1 LSFKTTIYP
10 PIIGKDAGTGE
21 KPAVLR
27 KISGNGFCAA
37 YPSEKRLCIKTY
49 AVMKKILIIEDD
61 TDLCALLVNLLNREG
76 YETDFAHSGSKGLK
90 KFRESSFDLIMCD
103 YRLGDTEGS
112 KVLQEIKKVNEQ
124 AKVIIFTGYDDIKT
138 AVNVMRLG
146 ACDFLLKPLIQEDVL
161 KVIGKVFNGE
171 THATT
176 HQYRFSA
183 TVSAPVYL
191 RGVGDI
197 TKEMYRQ
204 AELVAP
210 TDFSVV
216 LYGES
221 GTGKE
226 VIARTIHDLSNRKD
240 KPFVAVDCGTLSKE
254 LASSELFGYVKGS
267 FTGAATDKEGN
278 FEIANGGTL
287 FLDEVANLSYDIQAS
302 LLRAIQEKKI
312 RRVGGDK
319 EIPTDVRIIVASNE
333 NLQSAYLNGKFREDL
348 YHRFNEFSI
357 IIPPLRERKE
367 DIPLF
372 AGHFLAQCNAELGK
386 GIIGFDKDVIDL
398 FLQYEWPGNLREM
411 RNVIRKA
418 ALLCMS
424 STINSRGI
432 PSELRTT
439 SSKLQ
444 LNGATGQLKG
454 ELKGNLRSAAFMA
467 EYQIILS
474 ALQKVN
480 FNKSKAA
487 ELLNI
492 DRKTLYNKLKHY
504 ELMH

>member
-1 LSFKTTIYP
+1 M
-10 PIIGKDAGTGE
+10 
-21 KPAVLR
+21 
-27 KISGNGFCAA
+27 
-37 YPSEKRLCIKTY
+37 KR
-49 AVMKKILIIEDD
+49 ILIIEDD
-61 TDLCALLVNLLNREG
+61 TDMCSLLVNLLTREG

-90 KFRESSFDLIMCD
+90 KYREAVFDLVMCD
-103 YRLGDTEGS
+103 YRLGDTEGA
-112 KVLQEIKKVNEQ
+112 KVLQEIRKINGN
-124 AKVIIFTGYDDIKT
+124 AKVIIFTGYEDIKT

-146 ACDFLLKPLIQEDVL
+146 ACDFLLKPLKQEDIL
-161 KVIGKVFNGE
+161 KVIEKSFDNNR
-171 THATT
+171 TTTAT
-176 HQYRFSA
+176 QYRFNSSA
-183 TVSAPVYL
+183 SAPTYL
-191 RGVGDI
+191 RGIGHN
-197 TKEMYRQ
+197 TKDMYRQ
-204 AELVAP
+204 VELVAP
-210 TDFSVV
+210 TDYSVV

-226 VIARTIHDLSNRKD
+226 VIARTIHELSDRKH

-267 FTGAATDKEGN
+267 FTGAAADKEGN

-333 NLQSAYLNGKFREDL
+333 NLQTAYLNAKFREDL

-357 IIPPLRERKE
+357 MIPPLRERKE
-367 DIPLF
+367 DIPVF
-372 AGHFLAQCNAELGK
+372 AGHFLQQCNQELGK
-386 GIIGFDKDVIDL
+386 DINGFDADVLDV

-411 RNVIRKA
+411 RNVIRKS
-418 ALLCMS
+418 ALLCTAGNVNMRS
-424 STINSRGI
+424 I
-432 PSELRTT
+432 PSELRTS

-444 LNGATGQLKG
+444 VNIEPKQAKG
-454 ELKGNLRSAAFMA
+454 DFKGNLRSAAFMA
-467 EYQIILS
+467 EYEIILS

>member
-1 LSFKTTIYP
+1 M
-10 PIIGKDAGTGE
+10 
-21 KPAVLR
+21 
-27 KISGNGFCAA
+27 
-37 YPSEKRLCIKTY
+37 KR
-49 AVMKKILIIEDD
+49 ILIIEDD
-61 TDLCALLVNLLNREG
+61 TDMCSLLVNLLSREG

-90 KFRESSFDLIMCD
+90 KYREAFFDLVMCD
-103 YRLGDTEGS
+103 YRLGDTEGA
-112 KVLQEIKKVNEQ
+112 KVLQEIRKINEN
-124 AKVIIFTGYDDIKT
+124 AKVIIFTGYEDIKT

-146 ACDFLLKPLIQEDVL
+146 ACDFLIKPLKQEDVL
-161 KVIGKVFNGE
+161 KVIAKTFD
-171 THATT
+171 TTSSAT
-176 HQYRFSA
+176 QYRFNSTA
-183 TVSAPVYL
+183 SAPVYL
-191 RGVGDI
+191 RGIGDN
-197 TKEMYRQ
+197 TKDMYRQ
-204 AELVAP
+204 VELVAP
-210 TDFSVV
+210 TDYSVV

-226 VIARTIHDLSNRKD
+226 VIARTIHELSNRKD

-267 FTGAATDKEGN
+267 FTGAAADKEGN
-278 FEIANGGTL
+278 FELANGGTL

-319 EIPTDVRIIVASNE
+319 EIATDVRIIVASNE
-333 NLQSAYLNGKFREDL
+333 NLQTAYLNAKFREDL

-357 IIPPLRERKE
+357 MIPPLRERKE

-372 AGHFLAQCNAELGK
+372 ADHFLQQCLAELGK
-386 GIIGFDKDVIDL
+386 NISGFEADVMEI

-411 RNVIRKA
+411 RNVIRKS
-418 ALLCMS
+418 ALLCTS
-424 STINSRGI
+424 GSINTRSI
-432 PSELRTT
+432 PPELRT
-439 SSKLQ
+439 SPSKLQ
-444 LNGATGQLKG
+444 VAMEPKQVRTDF
-454 ELKGNLRSAAFMA
+454 KGNLRSAAFMA

>member
-1 LSFKTTIYP
+1 
-10 PIIGKDAGTGE
+10 
-21 KPAVLR
+21 
-27 KISGNGFCAA
+27 
-37 YPSEKRLCIKTY
+37 
-49 AVMKKILIIEDD
+49 MKKILIIEDD
-61 TDLCALLVNLLNREG
+61 TDMCSLLVNLLNKEG

-90 KFRESSFDLIMCD
+90 KYRESVFDLVLCD
-103 YRLGDTEGS
+103 YRLGDTEGA
-112 KVLQEIKKVNEQ
+112 KVLQEIKKINEH

-138 AVNVMRLG
+138 AVNVIRLG
-146 ACDFLLKPLIQEDVL
+146 ACDFLLKPLKQEDIIR
-161 KVIGKVFNGE
+161 VIEKAFSEN
-171 THATT
+171 TSATAT
-176 HQYRFSA
+176 QYRFSS
-183 TVSAPVYL
+183 TTSAPTYL

-204 AELVAP
+204 IELVAP

-226 VIARTIHDLSNRKD
+226 VIARTIHNLSARKD
-240 KPFVAVDCGTLSKE
+240 KPFVAVDCGTLSRE

-287 FLDEVANLSYDIQAS
+287 FLDEVANLSYDIQAT

-333 NLQSAYLNGKFREDL
+333 NLQTAYLNGKFREDL

-357 IIPPLRERKE
+357 MIPPLRERKE
-367 DIPLF
+367 DIPVF
-372 AGHFLAQCNAELGK
+372 ADHFLQQCNAELGK
-386 GIIGFDKDVIDL
+386 NITGYDKEVMDL
-398 FLQYEWPGNLREM
+398 FLHYEWPGNLREM

-418 ALLCMS
+418 ALLCTTNS
-424 STINSRGI
+424 INSRSV
-432 PSELRTT
+432 PSELRTS

-444 LNGATGQLKG
+444 VNLELKQPRSADF
-454 ELKGNLRSAAFMA
+454 KGNLRSAAFMA

-504 ELMH
+504 ELMQ

>member
-1 LSFKTTIYP
+1 M
-10 PIIGKDAGTGE
+10 
-21 KPAVLR
+21 
-27 KISGNGFCAA
+27 
-37 YPSEKRLCIKTY
+37 KR
-49 AVMKKILIIEDD
+49 ILIIEDD
-61 TDLCALLVNLLNREG
+61 TDMCALLVNLLTREG
-76 YETDFAHSGSKGLK
+76 YTTDFAHSGSKGLK
-90 KFRESSFDLIMCD
+90 KYREANFDLVMCD
-103 YRLGDTEGS
+103 YRLGDTEGG
-112 KVLQEIKKVNEQ
+112 KVLQEIRKVNES

-146 ACDFLLKPLIQEDVL
+146 ACDFLLKPLRQEDVL
-161 KVIGKVFNGE
+161 RVIQKTFEENTSVSGSGYTFTSSK
-171 THATT
+171 
-176 HQYRFSA
+176 S
-183 TVSAPVYL
+183 SAPVYL
-191 RGVGDI
+191 RGIGDC

-204 AELVAP
+204 VELVAP
-210 TDFSVV
+210 TDYSVV

-226 VIARTIHDLSNRKD
+226 VVARTIHELSDRKD

-267 FTGAATDKEGN
+267 FTGAAADKEGN
-278 FEIANGGTL
+278 FEVANGGTL

-302 LLRAIQEKKI
+302 LLRALQEKKI

-333 NLQSAYLNGKFREDL
+333 NLQTAYLNGKFREDL

-367 DIPLF
+367 DLPVF
-372 AGHFLAQCNAELGK
+372 ANHFLQQCNAELGK
-386 GIIGFDKDVIDL
+386 NITGFEKEVTDL

-418 ALLCMS
+418 ALLCS
-424 STINSRGI
+424 GNVINSKSI
-432 PSELRTT
+432 PSELCR
-439 SSKLQ
+439 SSARLSMNFEAKQ
-444 LNGATGQLKG
+444 AKG

>member
-1 LSFKTTIYP
+1 VLLQLPIQALLKTH
-10 PIIGKDAGTGE
+10 
-21 KPAVLR
+21 
-27 KISGNGFCAA
+27 
-37 YPSEKRLCIKTY
+37 
-49 AVMKKILIIEDD
+49 AVMKRILIIEDD
-61 TDLCALLVNLLNREG
+61 TDMCALLVNLLSKEG

-90 KFRESSFDLIMCD
+90 KYREASFDLVMCD
-103 YRLGDTEGS
+103 YRLGDTDAA

-146 ACDFLLKPLIQEDVL
+146 AWDFLLKPMKQEDVL
-161 KVIGKVFNGE
+161 RVIEKAFGANTSV
-171 THATT
+171 TAS
-176 HQYRFSA
+176 QYKFSSN
-183 TVSAPVYL
+183 TSAPSYL
-191 RGVGDI
+191 RGTGDI

-210 TDFSVV
+210 TDYSVV

-226 VIARTIHDLSNRKD
+226 VIARTIHELSNRKD

-254 LASSELFGYVKGS
+254 LASSDLFGYVKGS

-287 FLDEVANLSYDIQAS
+287 FLDEVANLSYDIQAT
-302 LLRAIQEKKI
+302 LLRALQEKKI

-319 EIPTDVRIIVASNE
+319 EIPVDVRIIVASNE
-333 NLQSAYLNGKFREDL
+333 NLQTAYLNGKFREDL

-367 DIPLF
+367 DLPLF
-372 AGHFLAQCNAELGK
+372 ANHFLQHCNAELGK
-386 GIIGFDKDVIDL
+386 SITGFDKDVMEL

-418 ALLCMS
+418 ALLCS
-424 STINSRGI
+424 SNTINTRSV
-432 PSELRTT
+432 PSEIRT
-439 SSKLQ
+439 SSSSRLHVNTEIKQ
-444 LNGATGQLKG
+444 QRG

>member
-1 LSFKTTIYP
+1 
-10 PIIGKDAGTGE
+10 
-21 KPAVLR
+21 
-27 KISGNGFCAA
+27 
-37 YPSEKRLCIKTY
+37 
-49 AVMKKILIIEDD
+49 
-61 TDLCALLVNLLNREG
+61 
-76 YETDFAHSGSKGLK
+76 
-90 KFRESSFDLIMCD
+90 
-103 YRLGDTEGS
+103 
-112 KVLQEIKKVNEQ
+112 
-124 AKVIIFTGYDDIKT
+124 
-138 AVNVMRLG
+138 
-146 ACDFLLKPLIQEDVL
+146 
-161 KVIGKVFNGE
+161 
-171 THATT
+171 
-176 HQYRFSA
+176 
-183 TVSAPVYL
+183 
-191 RGVGDI
+191 VGDC

-204 AELVAP
+204 VELVAP
-210 TDFSVV
+210 TDYSVV

-226 VIARTIHDLSNRKD
+226 VIARTIHEFSNRKD
-240 KPFVAVDCGTLSKE
+240 KPFIAVDCGTLSKE

-287 FLDEVANLSYDIQAS
+287 FLDEVANLSYDIQAT

-333 NLQSAYLNGKFREDL
+333 NLQTAYLNGKFREDL

-367 DIPLF
+367 DLLLF
-372 AGHFLAQCNAELGK
+372 ADHFLQECNAELGK
-386 GIIGFDKDVIDL
+386 NISGFEKEVMEM
-398 FLQYEWPGNLREM
+398 FVQYEWPGNLREM
-411 RNVIRKA
+411 RNVIRKS
-418 ALLCMS
+418 ALLCTGNIITGK
-424 STINSRGI
+424 TIPVELSKSNSRL
-432 PSELRTT
+432 SMNFEVKHT
-439 SSKLQ
+439 
-444 LNGATGQLKG
+444 KG
-454 ELKGNLRSAAFMA
+454 DFKGNLRSAAFMA

>member
-1 LSFKTTIYP
+1 
-10 PIIGKDAGTGE
+10 
-21 KPAVLR
+21 
-27 KISGNGFCAA
+27 
-37 YPSEKRLCIKTY
+37 
-49 AVMKKILIIEDD
+49 MKKILIIEDD
-61 TDLCALLVNLLNREG
+61 TDMCSLLVNLLTKEG
-76 YETDFAHSGSKGLK
+76 YSTDFAHSGSKGLK
-90 KFRESSFDLIMCD
+90 KYKEASFDLVMCD
-103 YRLGDTEGS
+103 YRLGDTEGA
-112 KVLQEIKKVNEQ
+112 KVLHEIKKINEK
-124 AKVIIFTGYDDIKT
+124 AKVIIFTGYEDIKT

-146 ACDFLLKPLIQEDVL
+146 ACDFMIKPLKQDDVL
-161 KVIGKVFNGE
+161 KVIEKVLSQN
-171 THATT
+171 TT
-176 HQYRFSA
+176 ASA
-183 TVSAPVYL
+183 DSISFTSTVSAPSGFL

-204 AELVAP
+204 IELVAP

-226 VIARTIHDLSNRKD
+226 VIARTIHELSNRKD

-302 LLRAIQEKKI
+302 LLRAIQEKKV

-333 NLQSAYLNGKFREDL
+333 NLQTAYLNGRFREDL

-357 IIPPLRERKE
+357 IIPALRERKE
-367 DIPLF
+367 DLPLF
-372 AGHFLAQCNAELGK
+372 ANYFLQHCNAELGK
-386 GIIGFDKDVIDL
+386 NITGFDNEVMNT
-398 FLQYEWPGNLREM
+398 FLQYEWPGNLREI

-418 ALLCMS
+418 ALLCTDAVITS
-424 STINSRGI
+424 KAIPVEISRTSARTNFSF
-432 PSELRTT
+432 SEARVEN
-439 SSKLQ
+439 K
-444 LNGATGQLKG
+444 A
-454 ELKGNLRSAAFMA
+454 EFKGNLRSAAFMA
-467 EYQIILS
+467 EYQIILN

-487 ELLNI
+487 ELLKI

-504 ELMH
+504 ELLH

>member
-1 LSFKTTIYP
+1 M
-10 PIIGKDAGTGE
+10 
-21 KPAVLR
+21 
-27 KISGNGFCAA
+27 
-37 YPSEKRLCIKTY
+37 KR
-49 AVMKKILIIEDD
+49 ILIIEDD
-61 TDLCALLVNLLNREG
+61 TDLCSLLVNLLTKEG
-76 YETDFAHSGSKGLK
+76 YTTDFAHSGSKGLK
-90 KFRESSFDLIMCD
+90 KYKEGTFDLVMCD
-103 YRLGDTEGS
+103 YRLGDTEGA
-112 KVLQEIKKVNEQ
+112 KVLQEIKKVNEHT
-124 AKVIIFTGYDDIKT
+124 KVIIFTGYDDIKT

-146 ACDFLLKPLIQEDVL
+146 ACDFLLKPLKPEDVTR
-161 KVIGKVFNGE
+161 VIQNAFEEN
-171 THATT
+171 T
-176 HQYRFSA
+176 SA
-183 TVSAPVYL
+183 TGSTYSFNPGKPAAPVYL
-191 RGVGDI
+191 KGVGDS

-204 AELVAP
+204 IELVAP
-210 TDFSVV
+210 TDYSIV

-226 VIARTIHDLSNRKD
+226 VIARTIHELSNRKD
-240 KPFVAVDCGTLSKE
+240 KPFVAVDCGTLSKD
-254 LASSELFGYVKGS
+254 LASSDLFGYVKGS
-267 FTGAATDKEGN
+267 FTGAANDKEGN

-287 FLDEVANLSYDIQAS
+287 FLDEVANLSYDIQAT

-333 NLQSAYLNGKFREDL
+333 NLQTCYLGGKFREDL

-357 IIPPLRERKE
+357 IIPPLRERK
-367 DIPLF
+367 DDLLTF
-372 AGHFLAQCNAELGK
+372 ANHFLHQCNVELGK
-386 GIIGFDKDVIDL
+386 NITGFDKEVIDT

-418 ALLCMS
+418 ALLC
-424 STINSRGI
+424 TGPVINNKSI
-432 PSELRTT
+432 PADLTRTT
-439 SSKLQ
+439 ARLSMNFEVKQ
-444 LNGATGQLKG
+444 PRNDLKG
-454 ELKGNLRSAAFMA
+454 TLRSAAFMA

-504 ELMH
+504 DLMH

>member
-1 LSFKTTIYP
+1 M
-10 PIIGKDAGTGE
+10 
-21 KPAVLR
+21 
-27 KISGNGFCAA
+27 
-37 YPSEKRLCIKTY
+37 KR
-49 AVMKKILIIEDD
+49 ILIIEDD
-61 TDLCALLVNLLNREG
+61 TDMCSLLVNLLTKEG
-76 YETDFAHSGSKGLK
+76 YTTDFAHSGSKGLK
-90 KFRESSFDLIMCD
+90 KYREAAFDLVMCD
-103 YRLGDTEGS
+103 YRLGDTEGG
-112 KVLQEIKKVNEQ
+112 KLLQEIRKINDA

-146 ACDFLLKPLIQEDVL
+146 ACDFLLKPLKQEDVIR
-161 KVIGKVFNGE
+161 VIQKAFDDN
-171 THATT
+171 ASISTT
-176 HQYRFSA
+176 GYSFSYNRSA
-183 TVSAPVYL
+183 APVYL
-191 RGVGDI
+191 RGIGDC

-204 AELVAP
+204 IELVAP
-210 TDFSVV
+210 TDYSVV

-226 VIARTIHDLSNRKD
+226 VVARTIHDLSDRKD

-302 LLRAIQEKKI
+302 LLRALQEKKI

-333 NLQSAYLNGKFREDL
+333 NLQTAYLQGKFREDL

-367 DIPLF
+367 DLPVF
-372 AGHFLAQCNAELGK
+372 ANHFLQQCNAELGK
-386 GIIGFDKDVIDL
+386 NISGFEQEVMEF

-418 ALLCMS
+418 ALLC
-424 STINSRGI
+424 TGNVINNKSIPAELSR
-432 PSELRTT
+432 PTARLSMNFET
-439 SSKLQ
+439 KQ
-444 LNGATGQLKG
+444 PKG

>member
-1 LSFKTTIYP
+1 M
-10 PIIGKDAGTGE
+10 
-21 KPAVLR
+21 
-27 KISGNGFCAA
+27 
-37 YPSEKRLCIKTY
+37 KR
-49 AVMKKILIIEDD
+49 ILIIEDD
-61 TDLCALLVNLLNREG
+61 TDMCSLLVNLLSREG

-90 KFRESSFDLIMCD
+90 KFREAVFDLVMCD
-103 YRLGDTEGS
+103 YRLGDTEGA
-112 KVLQEIKKVNEQ
+112 KVLQEIRKVNEQ
-124 AKVIIFTGYDDIKT
+124 AKVIIFTGYEDIKT

-146 ACDFLLKPLIQEDVL
+146 ACDFLIKPLKQEHVL
-161 KVIGKVFNGE
+161 KVIEKAFDNNV
-171 THATT
+171 TSTATT
-176 HQYRFSA
+176 YKFNT
-183 TVSAPVYL
+183 TVAAPAYL
-191 RGVGDI
+191 RGVGDC

-204 AELVAP
+204 IELVAP
-210 TDFSVV
+210 TDYSVV

-226 VIARTIHDLSNRKD
+226 VIARTIHELSSRKD

-333 NLQSAYLNGKFREDL
+333 NLQTAYLNGKFREDL

-367 DIPLF
+367 DISVF
-372 AGHFLAQCNAELGK
+372 ANHFLAHCNAELGK
-386 GIIGFDKDVIDL
+386 NITGFDKDVIDL
-398 FLQYEWPGNLREM
+398 FMQYEWPGNLREM

-418 ALLCMS
+418 ALLCTAS
-424 STINSRGI
+424 SINNKSV
-432 PSELRTT
+432 PTELR
-439 SSKLQ
+439 
-444 LNGATGQLKG
+444 
-454 ELKGNLRSAAFMA
+454 
-467 EYQIILS
+467 
-474 ALQKVN
+474 
-480 FNKSKAA
+480 
-487 ELLNI
+487 
-492 DRKTLYNKLKHY
+492 
-504 ELMH
+504 

>member
-1 LSFKTTIYP
+1 M
-10 PIIGKDAGTGE
+10 
-21 KPAVLR
+21 
-27 KISGNGFCAA
+27 
-37 YPSEKRLCIKTY
+37 KR
-49 AVMKKILIIEDD
+49 ILIIEDD
-61 TDLCALLVNLLNREG
+61 TDLCSLLVNLLTREG
-76 YETDFAHSGSKGLK
+76 YTTDFAHSGSKGLK
-90 KFRESSFDLIMCD
+90 KYREGTFDLVMCD
-103 YRLGDTEGS
+103 YRLGDTEGA
-112 KVLQEIKKVNEQ
+112 KVLQEIKKVNEHT
-124 AKVIIFTGYDDIKT
+124 KVIIFTGYDDIKT

-146 ACDFLLKPLIQEDVL
+146 ACDFLLKPLKPEDVIR
-161 KVIGKVFNGE
+161 VIQKAFEANISTTGATYTFTPGK
-171 THATT
+171 AC
-176 HQYRFSA
+176 
-183 TVSAPVYL
+183 APVYL
-191 RGVGDI
+191 KGIGDS

-204 AELVAP
+204 IELVAP
-210 TDFSVV
+210 TDYSIV

-226 VIARTIHDLSNRKD
+226 VIARTIHELSNRKD

-254 LASSELFGYVKGS
+254 LASSDLFGYVKGS

-287 FLDEVANLSYDIQAS
+287 FLDEVANLSYEIQAT

-333 NLQSAYLNGKFREDL
+333 NLQTCYLGGKFREDL

-357 IIPPLRERKE
+357 IIPPLRERN
-367 DIPLF
+367 DDLPSF
-372 AGHFLAQCNAELGK
+372 ASHFLQQCTNELGK
-386 GIIGFDKDVIDL
+386 NITGFDNEVMDI
-398 FLQYEWPGNLREM
+398 FLNYEWPGNLREM

-418 ALLCMS
+418 ALLCTGTMITNKNIPAELSRS
-424 STINSRGI
+424 SARLSMHFEVKQPKND
-432 PSELRTT
+432 
-439 SSKLQ
+439 
-444 LNGATGQLKG
+444 LKG
-454 ELKGNLRSAAFMA
+454 TLRSAAFMA

>member
-1 LSFKTTIYP
+1 M
-10 PIIGKDAGTGE
+10 
-21 KPAVLR
+21 
-27 KISGNGFCAA
+27 
-37 YPSEKRLCIKTY
+37 KR
-49 AVMKKILIIEDD
+49 ILIIEDD
-61 TDLCALLVNLLNREG
+61 TDMCSLLVNLLSKEG
-76 YETDFAHSGSKGLK
+76 YTTDFAHSGSKGLRK
-90 KFRESSFDLIMCD
+90 YKEAVFDLVMCD
-103 YRLGDTEGS
+103 YRLGDTEGA
-112 KVLQEIKKVNEQ
+112 KVLQEIRKINDQ
-124 AKVIIFTGYDDIKT
+124 AKVIIFTGYEDIKT

-146 ACDFLLKPLIQEDVL
+146 ACDFLIKPLKQEDVL
-161 KVIGKVFNGE
+161 KVIQKAFESN
-171 THATT
+171 TSATAT
-176 HQYRFSA
+176 NYRFSSNN
-183 TVSAPVYL
+183 TSNQQTFL
-191 RGVGDI
+191 RGIGNC

-204 AELVAP
+204 VELVAP
-210 TDFSVV
+210 TDYSVI

-226 VIARTIHDLSNRKD
+226 VIARTIHELSNRKD

-287 FLDEVANLSYDIQAS
+287 FLDEVANLSYDIQAT

-319 EIPTDVRIIVASNE
+319 EIATDVRIIVASNE
-333 NLQSAYLNGKFREDL
+333 NLQTAYLNGKFREDL

-357 IIPPLRERKE
+357 VIPPLRERKE
-367 DIPLF
+367 DLPLF
-372 AGHFLAQCNAELGK
+372 ANHFLQYCNTELGK
-386 GIIGFDKDVIDL
+386 SITGFDTDVTDI

-418 ALLCMS
+418 ALLCTANSIGIKSIPQELKSS
-424 STINSRGI
+424 ST
-432 PSELRTT
+432 
-439 SSKLQ
+439 KMQ
-444 LNGATGQLKG
+444 LNVEVRQPKA
-454 ELKGNLRSAAFMA
+454 EFKGNLRSAAFMA

>member
-1 LSFKTTIYP
+1 
-10 PIIGKDAGTGE
+10 
-21 KPAVLR
+21 
-27 KISGNGFCAA
+27 
-37 YPSEKRLCIKTY
+37 
-49 AVMKKILIIEDD
+49 MKKILIIEDD
-61 TDLCALLVNLLNREG
+61 TDMCSLLVNLLTKEG
-76 YETDFAHSGSKGLK
+76 YSTDFAHSGSKGLK
-90 KFRESSFDLIMCD
+90 KYKEANFDLVLCD
-103 YRLGDTEGS
+103 YRLGDTEGA
-112 KVLQEIKKVNEQ
+112 KVLQEIKKLNEY

-146 ACDFLLKPLIQEDVL
+146 ACDFLLKPLKQDDVL
-161 KVIGKVFNGE
+161 RIISKAFSDN
-171 THATT
+171 TT
-176 HQYRFSA
+176 VSSSA
-183 TVSAPVYL
+183 YTFTYSKPSAPVYL
-191 RGVGDI
+191 RSTGES

-204 AELVAP
+204 IELVSP
-210 TDFSVV
+210 TDYSIV

-226 VIARTIHDLSNRKD
+226 VIARTIHELSSRKD

-267 FTGAATDKEGN
+267 FTGAAADKEGN

-333 NLQSAYLNGKFREDL
+333 NLQTAYLNGKFREDL

-357 IIPPLRERKE
+357 IIPSLRERT
-367 DIPLF
+367 DDLPIF
-372 AGHFLAQCNAELGK
+372 ASHFLQQCNAELGK
-386 GIIGFDKDVIDL
+386 NITGFEKEVMDI

-418 ALLCMS
+418 ALLCTS
-424 STINSRGI
+424 NIIGTKSI
-432 PSELRTT
+432 PSELSRSTARL
-439 SSKLQ
+439 SMNVEAKH
-444 LNGATGQLKG
+444 AKG
-454 ELKGNLRSAAFMA
+454 EFTGNLRSAAFMA

>member
-1 LSFKTTIYP
+1 M
-10 PIIGKDAGTGE
+10 
-21 KPAVLR
+21 
-27 KISGNGFCAA
+27 
-37 YPSEKRLCIKTY
+37 KR
-49 AVMKKILIIEDD
+49 ILIIEDD
-61 TDLCALLVNLLNREG
+61 TDMCSLLVNLLNKEG
-76 YETDFAHSGSKGLK
+76 YTTDFAHSGSKGLK
-90 KFRESSFDLIMCD
+90 KYREAAFDLVLCD
-103 YRLGDTEGS
+103 YRLGDTEGG
-112 KVLQEIKKVNEQ
+112 KVLQEIKKLNEF

-146 ACDFLLKPLIQEDVL
+146 ACDFLLKPLKQEDVL
-161 KVIGKVFNGE
+161 RVIQKAFDENVSVSGMGYHFTSNK
-171 THATT
+171 
-176 HQYRFSA
+176 SA
-183 TVSAPVYL
+183 APVYL
-191 RGVGDI
+191 RGIGDC

-204 AELVAP
+204 IELVAP
-210 TDFSVV
+210 TDFSVI

-226 VIARTIHDLSNRKD
+226 VVARTIHELSNRKD

-278 FEIANGGTL
+278 FELANGGTL
-287 FLDEVANLSYDIQAS
+287 FLDEVGNLSYDIQAS
-302 LLRAIQEKKI
+302 LLRALQEKKI
-312 RRVGGDK
+312 RRVGGDR

-333 NLQSAYLNGKFREDL
+333 NLQTAYLNGKFREDL

-367 DIPLF
+367 DLPVF
-372 AGHFLAQCNAELGK
+372 ANHFLQQCNAELGK
-386 GIIGFDKDVIDL
+386 NITGFENDVMDI
-398 FLQYEWPGNLREM
+398 FQQYEWPGNLREM

-418 ALLCMS
+418 ALLCPVNIIGNRS
-424 STINSRGI
+424 LPAELSRSTSRLSMNLE
-432 PSELRTT
+432 P
-439 SSKLQ
+439 KQ
-444 LNGATGQLKG
+444 PKG
-454 ELKGNLRSAAFMA
+454 EFRGNLRSAAFMA

>member
-1 LSFKTTIYP
+1 M
-10 PIIGKDAGTGE
+10 
-21 KPAVLR
+21 
-27 KISGNGFCAA
+27 
-37 YPSEKRLCIKTY
+37 KR
-49 AVMKKILIIEDD
+49 ILIIEDD
-61 TDLCALLVNLLNREG
+61 TDMCSLLVTLLNKEG
-76 YETDFAHSGSKGLK
+76 YTTDFAHSGSKGLK
-90 KFRESSFDLIMCD
+90 KYRESAFDLVMCD
-103 YRLGDTEGS
+103 YRLGDTEGA
-112 KVLQEIKKVNEQ
+112 KVLQEIRKINDQ
-124 AKVIIFTGYDDIKT
+124 AKVIIFTGYEDIKT

-146 ACDFLLKPLIQEDVL
+146 ACDFLLKPLKQEDIL
-161 KVIGKVFNGE
+161 RVIQKAFDDNASH
-171 THATT
+171 TATN
-176 HQYRFSA
+176 YRFTSNN
-183 TVSAPVYL
+183 SAPQTFL
-191 RGVGDI
+191 KGIGECTR
-197 TKEMYRQ
+197 EMYRQ
-204 AELVAP
+204 IELVAP
-210 TDFSVV
+210 TDYSVV

-226 VIARTIHDLSNRKD
+226 VIARTIHELSTRKD

-302 LLRAIQEKKI
+302 LLRALQEKKI

-333 NLQSAYLNGKFREDL
+333 NLQTAYLNGKFREDL
-348 YHRFNEFSI
+348 YHRFNEFSV

-367 DIPLF
+367 DLPLF
-372 AGHFLAQCNAELGK
+372 ADHFLQYCNAELGK
-386 GIIGFDKDVIDL
+386 NITGFDKDVMDI

-418 ALLCMS
+418 ALLCTTNS
-424 STINSRGI
+424 INNKSI
-432 PSELRTT
+432 PAELR
-439 SSKLQ
+439 SSFPKMQ
-444 LNGATGQLKG
+444 INVEMKQPKT
-454 ELKGNLRSAAFMA
+454 EFKGNLRSAAFMA

>member
-1 LSFKTTIYP
+1 M
-10 PIIGKDAGTGE
+10 
-21 KPAVLR
+21 
-27 KISGNGFCAA
+27 
-37 YPSEKRLCIKTY
+37 KR
-49 AVMKKILIIEDD
+49 ILIIEDD
-61 TDLCALLVNLLNREG
+61 TDLCSLLVNLLNREG
-76 YETDFAHSGSKGLK
+76 YTTDFAHSGSKGLK
-90 KFRESSFDLIMCD
+90 KYKEAAFDLVLCD
-103 YRLGDTEGS
+103 YRLGDTEGAR
-112 KVLQEIKKVNEQ
+112 VLQEIKKQNEQ
-124 AKVIIFTGYDDIKT
+124 ARVIIFTGYEDIKT

-146 ACDFLLKPLIQEDVL
+146 AVDFLIKPLKQDEVL
-161 KVIGKVFNGE
+161 KIIRRTFDENASSTGNHYHF
-171 THATT
+171 T
-176 HQYRFSA
+176 A
-183 TVSAPVYL
+183 TVAAPQTFL
-191 RGVGDI
+191 RGVGDC

-204 AELVAP
+204 IELVAP

-226 VIARTIHDLSNRKD
+226 VIARTIHELSNRKD

-278 FEIANGGTL
+278 FELANGGTL

-333 NLQSAYLNGKFREDL
+333 NLQTAYLNGKFREDL

-367 DIPLF
+367 DLPLF
-372 AGHFLAQCNAELGK
+372 AGHFLQQCNAELGK
-386 GIIGFDKDVIDL
+386 QITGFDQDVMDL

-411 RNVIRKA
+411 RNVIRKS
-418 ALLCMS
+418 ALLCTS
-424 STINSRGI
+424 ATINIKSIPAEIRSSSR
-432 PSELRTT
+432 
-439 SSKLQ
+439 LQ
-444 LNGATGQLKG
+444 LNPEPKQPKG
-454 ELKGNLRSAAFMA
+454 EFKGNLRSAAFMA

>member
-1 LSFKTTIYP
+1 M
-10 PIIGKDAGTGE
+10 
-21 KPAVLR
+21 
-27 KISGNGFCAA
+27 
-37 YPSEKRLCIKTY
+37 KR
-49 AVMKKILIIEDD
+49 ILIIEDD
-61 TDLCALLVNLLNREG
+61 TDMCSLLVNLLTKEG
-76 YETDFAHSGSKGLK
+76 YTTDFAHSGSKGLK
-90 KFRESSFDLIMCD
+90 KYREASFDLVMCD
-103 YRLGDTEGS
+103 YRLGDTEGG
-112 KVLQEIKKVNEQ
+112 KVLQEIRKINDA

-146 ACDFLLKPLIQEDVL
+146 ACDFLLKPLKQEDVVR
-161 KVIGKVFNGE
+161 VIQKAFDDNTSVSGTSYTFTYNK
-171 THATT
+171 
-176 HQYRFSA
+176 SA
-183 TVSAPVYL
+183 APVYL
-191 RGVGDI
+191 RGVGDC
-197 TKEMYRQ
+197 TREMYRQ
-204 AELVAP
+204 IELVAP
-210 TDFSVV
+210 TDYSVF
-216 LYGES
+216 LFGES

-226 VIARTIHDLSNRKD
+226 VAARTIHDLSDRKD

-302 LLRAIQEKKI
+302 LLRALQEKKI

-333 NLQSAYLNGKFREDL
+333 NLQTAYLQGKFREDL

-367 DIPLF
+367 DIPVF
-372 AGHFLAQCNAELGK
+372 ANHFLQQCNAELGK
-386 GIIGFDKDVIDL
+386 NISGFEKEAMEF
-398 FLQYEWPGNLREM
+398 FLEYEWPGNLREM

-418 ALLCMS
+418 ALLCTGTIINNKS
-424 STINSRGI
+424 IPTELSRSTARLSMNFETKQ
-432 PSELRTT
+432 P
-439 SSKLQ
+439 
-444 LNGATGQLKG
+444 KG

>member
-1 LSFKTTIYP
+1 M
-10 PIIGKDAGTGE
+10 
-21 KPAVLR
+21 
-27 KISGNGFCAA
+27 
-37 YPSEKRLCIKTY
+37 KR
-49 AVMKKILIIEDD
+49 ILIIEDD
-61 TDLCALLVNLLNREG
+61 TDLCSLLVSLLNREG
-76 YETDFAHSGSKGLK
+76 YTTDFAHSGSKGLK
-90 KFRESSFDLIMCD
+90 KYREAAFDLVLCD

-112 KVLQEIKKVNEQ
+112 KVLQEIRKTNET
-124 AKVIIFTGYDDIKT
+124 AKVIIFTGYEDVKT

-146 ACDFLLKPLIQEDVL
+146 AWDFLIKPLNPDLVL
-161 KVIGKVFNGE
+161 GVIAKAFE
-171 THATT
+171 EHTT
-176 HQYRFSA
+176 TTASHKYRFNA
-183 TVSAPVYL
+183 NVSAPAYL
-191 RGVGDI
+191 RGVGDC
-197 TKEMYRQ
+197 TTEMYRQ
-204 AELVAP
+204 IELVAP

-226 VIARTIHDLSNRKD
+226 VIARTIHELSNRKD

-278 FEIANGGTL
+278 FEVANGGTL

-333 NLQSAYLNGKFREDL
+333 NLQTAYLNGKFREDL

-357 IIPPLRERKE
+357 MIPPLRERKE
-367 DIPLF
+367 DIPVF
-372 AGHFLAQCNAELGK
+372 ANHFLEHCNAELGK
-386 GIIGFDKDVIDL
+386 AITGFDKEVIDV

-411 RNVIRKA
+411 RNVIRKS
-418 ALLCMS
+418 ALLCTADSIHMKV
-424 STINSRGI
+424 I
-432 PSELRTT
+432 PSELRTGFT
-439 SSKLQ
+439 RMQ
-444 LNGATGQLKG
+444 APADTVTAKG
-454 ELKGNLRSAAFMA
+454 EFKGNLRSAAFMA

-504 ELMH
+504 ELMQ

>member
-1 LSFKTTIYP
+1 
-10 PIIGKDAGTGE
+10 
-21 KPAVLR
+21 
-27 KISGNGFCAA
+27 
-37 YPSEKRLCIKTY
+37 
-49 AVMKKILIIEDD
+49 MKKILIIEDD

-76 YETDFAHSGSKGLK
+76 FTTDFAHSGSKGLK
-90 KFRESSFDLIMCD
+90 KFKEASFDLVMCD
-103 YRLGDTEGS
+103 YRLGDTEGAR
-112 KVLQEIKKVNEQ
+112 VLQEIRKVNAQ
-124 AKVIIFTGYDDIKT
+124 AKVIIFTGYEDIKT

-146 ACDFLLKPLIQEDVL
+146 ACDFLLKPLKPEDVL
-161 KVIGKVFNGE
+161 RVIRKAFEEN
-171 THATT
+171 T
-176 HQYRFSA
+176 
-183 TVSAPVYL
+183 TVSSSVYQFTATRASQPVYL
-191 RGVGDI
+191 RAAGDS

-204 AELVAP
+204 VELVAP
-210 TDFSVV
+210 TDYSIV

-226 VIARTIHDLSNRKD
+226 VVARTIHELSNRKD

-302 LLRAIQEKKI
+302 LLRAIQEKKV

-333 NLQSAYLNGKFREDL
+333 NLQTAYLNGRFREDL

-357 IIPPLRERKE
+357 MIPPLRERS
-367 DIPLF
+367 DDLPVF
-372 AGHFLAQCNAELGK
+372 AHHFLEQCTAELGK
-386 GIIGFDKDVIDL
+386 NITGFDEEVIQL

-418 ALLCMS
+418 ALLCTGT
-424 STINSRGI
+424 TINVKSI
-432 PSELRTT
+432 PSELSRA
-439 SSKLQ
+439 SARMALQ
-444 LNGATGQLKG
+444 PEVRELKG
-454 ELKGNLRSAAFMA
+454 EFKGNLRSAAFMA

-504 ELMH
+504 ELMQ

>member
-1 LSFKTTIYP
+1 M
-10 PIIGKDAGTGE
+10 
-21 KPAVLR
+21 
-27 KISGNGFCAA
+27 
-37 YPSEKRLCIKTY
+37 KR
-49 AVMKKILIIEDD
+49 ILIIEDD
-61 TDLCALLVNLLNREG
+61 TDMCSLLVNLLTKEG
-76 YETDFAHSGSKGLK
+76 YTTDFAHSGSKGLK
-90 KFRESSFDLIMCD
+90 KYREATFDLVMCD
-103 YRLGDTEGS
+103 YRLGDTEGA
-112 KVLQEIKKVNEQ
+112 KVLQEIKKVDEQ

-138 AVNVMRLG
+138 AVNVIRLG
-146 ACDFLLKPLIQEDVL
+146 ACDFLLKPLKQEDIL
-161 KVIGKVFNGE
+161 RVIQKVFDQN
-171 THATT
+171 T
-176 HQYRFSA
+176 
-183 TVSAPVYL
+183 TVSSSNYHFTSSRSSTPVYL
-191 RGVGDI
+191 RGVGDL

-204 AELVAP
+204 VELVAP
-210 TDFSVV
+210 TDYSVI

-226 VIARTIHDLSNRKD
+226 VVARTIHELSDRKD

-267 FTGAATDKEGN
+267 FTGAAADKEGN

-287 FLDEVANLSYDIQAS
+287 FLDEVANLSYDIQAT

-333 NLQSAYLNGKFREDL
+333 NLQTAYLNGKFREDL

-367 DIPLF
+367 DLVLF
-372 AGHFLAQCNAELGK
+372 ADHFLQECNAELGK
-386 GIIGFDKDVIDL
+386 NITGFEEEVMEM

-418 ALLCMS
+418 ALLCTGS
-424 STINSRGI
+424 IINSKPI
-432 PSELRTT
+432 PAELSRSNSRLSMNFEVKHT
-439 SSKLQ
+439 
-444 LNGATGQLKG
+444 KG
-454 ELKGNLRSAAFMA
+454 EFKGNLRSAAFMA

>member
-1 LSFKTTIYP
+1 M
-10 PIIGKDAGTGE
+10 
-21 KPAVLR
+21 
-27 KISGNGFCAA
+27 
-37 YPSEKRLCIKTY
+37 KR
-49 AVMKKILIIEDD
+49 ILIIEDD
-61 TDLCALLVNLLNREG
+61 TDLCSLLVNLLNKEG
-76 YETDFAHSGSKGLK
+76 YTTDFAHSGSKGLK
-90 KFRESSFDLIMCD
+90 KFRENSFDLVMCD

-112 KVLQEIKKVNEQ
+112 KVLQEIKKVNENTR
-124 AKVIIFTGYDDIKT
+124 VIIFTGYDDIKT

-146 ACDFLLKPLIQEDVL
+146 ACDFLLKPLKPEDVL
-161 KVIGKVFNGE
+161 RVIQKAFEDN
-171 THATT
+171 TAATST
-176 HQYRFSA
+176 TYAFTSSRS
-183 TVSAPVYL
+183 SAPVYL
-191 RGVGDI
+191 RGVGDS
-197 TKEMYRQ
+197 TREMYRQ
-204 AELVAP
+204 IELVAP
-210 TDFSVV
+210 TDYSIV

-226 VIARTIHDLSNRKD
+226 VIARTIHELSNRKD

-287 FLDEVANLSYDIQAS
+287 FLDEVANLSYEIQAT

-333 NLQSAYLNGKFREDL
+333 NLQTCYLNGKFREDL

-357 IIPPLRERKE
+357 IIPTLRERK
-367 DIPLF
+367 DDLPVF
-372 AGHFLAQCNAELGK
+372 ANHFLQQCNAELGK
-386 GIIGFDKDVIDL
+386 NITGFDKEVMDI

-418 ALLCMS
+418 ALLCTGTSINQKSIPAELSRS
-424 STINSRGI
+424 SARLSMNVEVKQ
-432 PSELRTT
+432 P
-439 SSKLQ
+439 K
-444 LNGATGQLKG
+444 NDLKG
-454 ELKGNLRSAAFMA
+454 TLRSAAFMA
-467 EYQIILS
+467 EYEIILS

>member
-1 LSFKTTIYP
+1 
-10 PIIGKDAGTGE
+10 
-21 KPAVLR
+21 
-27 KISGNGFCAA
+27 
-37 YPSEKRLCIKTY
+37 
-49 AVMKKILIIEDD
+49 MKKILIIEDD
-61 TDLCALLVNLLNREG
+61 TDLCSLLVNLLNKEG
-76 YETDFAHSGSKGLK
+76 YTTDFAHSGSKGLK
-90 KFRESSFDLIMCD
+90 KFRETNFDLVMCD

-112 KVLQEIKKVNEQ
+112 KVLQEIKKMNEQ
-124 AKVIIFTGYDDIKT
+124 TKVIIFTGYDDIKT
-138 AVNVMRLG
+138 AVNVIRLG
-146 ACDFLLKPLIQEDVL
+146 ACDFLLKPLKPEDVL
-161 KVIGKVFNGE
+161 RVIQKAFEENTSVTGSTYAFTSSK
-171 THATT
+171 
-176 HQYRFSA
+176 S
-183 TVSAPVYL
+183 SAPVYL
-191 RGVGDI
+191 KGLGDS

-204 AELVAP
+204 IELVAP
-210 TDFSVV
+210 TDYSIV

-226 VIARTIHDLSNRKD
+226 VIARTIHELSNRKD

-278 FEIANGGTL
+278 FEVANGGTL
-287 FLDEVANLSYDIQAS
+287 FLDEVANLSYDIQAT

-333 NLQSAYLNGKFREDL
+333 NLQTCYFNGKFREDL

-357 IIPPLRERKE
+357 VIPPLRERK
-367 DIPLF
+367 DDLPAF
-372 AGHFLAQCNAELGK
+372 ADHFLQQCCAELGK
-386 GIIGFDKDVIDL
+386 NISGFDKEVMDI

-418 ALLCMS
+418 ALLCTG
-424 STINSRGI
+424 STITGKSI
-432 PSELRTT
+432 PSELSRTT
-439 SSKLQ
+439 ARLSMNFEVKQ
-444 LNGATGQLKG
+444 PNGDMKG
-454 ELKGNLRSAAFMA
+454 TLRSAAFMA

>member
-1 LSFKTTIYP
+1 M
-10 PIIGKDAGTGE
+10 
-21 KPAVLR
+21 
-27 KISGNGFCAA
+27 
-37 YPSEKRLCIKTY
+37 KR
-49 AVMKKILIIEDD
+49 ILIIEDD
-61 TDLCALLVNLLNREG
+61 TDMCSLLVNLLTKEG
-76 YETDFAHSGSKGLK
+76 YTTDFAHSGSKGLK
-90 KFRESSFDLIMCD
+90 KYKETVFDLVMCD
-103 YRLGDTEGS
+103 YRLGDTEGA
-112 KVLQEIKKVNEQ
+112 KVLQEIRKINDQ
-124 AKVIIFTGYDDIKT
+124 AKVIIFTGYEDIKT

-146 ACDFLLKPLIQEDVL
+146 ACDFLIKPLKQEDVL
-161 KVIGKVFNGE
+161 KVINKAFNDNAS
-171 THATT
+171 T
-176 HQYRFSA
+176 SA
-183 TVSAPVYL
+183 TNYKFSSNTTQQTFL
-191 RGVGDI
+191 RGIGDC

-204 AELVAP
+204 IELVAP
-210 TDFSVV
+210 TDYSVV

-226 VIARTIHDLSNRKD
+226 VMARTIHELSNRKD

-287 FLDEVANLSYDIQAS
+287 FLDEVANLSYDIQAT

-333 NLQSAYLNGKFREDL
+333 NLQTAYLNGKFREDL

-367 DIPLF
+367 DLPLF
-372 AGHFLAQCNAELGK
+372 ANHFLQYCNAELGK
-386 GIIGFDKDVIDL
+386 NITGFDEEVMDI
-398 FLQYEWPGNLREM
+398 FMQYPWPGNLREI

-418 ALLCMS
+418 ALLC
-424 STINSRGI
+424 
-432 PSELRTT
+432 TT
-439 SSKLQ
+439 SSINTKSIPTELRSAYPNKMQ
-444 LNGATGQLKG
+444 INVESRQPK

>member
-1 LSFKTTIYP
+1 M
-10 PIIGKDAGTGE
+10 
-21 KPAVLR
+21 
-27 KISGNGFCAA
+27 
-37 YPSEKRLCIKTY
+37 KR
-49 AVMKKILIIEDD
+49 ILIIEDD
-61 TDLCALLVNLLNREG
+61 TDMCALLVNLLTKQG
-76 YETDFAHSGSKGLK
+76 YTADFAHSGSKGLK
-90 KFRESSFDLIMCD
+90 KYKEMAFDLVMCD
-103 YRLGDTEGS
+103 YRLGDTEGA
-112 KVLQEIKKVNEQ
+112 KVLQEIRKHNEQ
-124 AKVIIFTGYDDIKT
+124 AKVIIFTGYEDIKT

-146 ACDFLLKPLIQEDVL
+146 ALDFLIKPLRQEDVL
-161 KVIGKVFNGE
+161 RVIERSFE
-171 THATT
+171 D
-176 HQYRFSA
+176 A
-183 TVSAPVYL
+183 TVTAAPSFRYSSTTAAPQTFL
-191 RGVGDI
+191 RGIGDV

-204 AELVAP
+204 IELVAP
-210 TDFSVV
+210 TDYSVV

-226 VIARTIHDLSNRKD
+226 VIARTIHELSNRKD

-333 NLQSAYLNGKFREDL
+333 NLQTAYLQGKFREDL

-367 DIPLF
+367 DLPLF
-372 AGHFLAQCNAELGK
+372 ASHFLQYCNAELGK
-386 GIIGFDKDVIDL
+386 SIDGFEDEVMNVFQD
-398 FLQYEWPGNLREM
+398 YPWPGNLREM

-418 ALLCMS
+418 ALLCTS
-424 STINSRGI
+424 PQINMKVI
-432 PSELRTT
+432 PSELRSGLTRI
-439 SSKLQ
+439 
-444 LNGATGQLKG
+444 ATQAEATQQKA
-454 ELKGNLRSAAFMA
+454 EFKGNLRSAAFMA

>member
-1 LSFKTTIYP
+1 M
-10 PIIGKDAGTGE
+10 
-21 KPAVLR
+21 
-27 KISGNGFCAA
+27 
-37 YPSEKRLCIKTY
+37 KR
-49 AVMKKILIIEDD
+49 ILIIEDD
-61 TDLCALLVNLLNREG
+61 TDLCSLLVNLLNKEG
-76 YETDFAHSGSKGLK
+76 YTTDFAHSGSKGLK
-90 KFRESSFDLIMCD
+90 KFREISFDLVMCD

-112 KVLQEIKKVNEQ
+112 KVLQEIKKVNDNTR
-124 AKVIIFTGYDDIKT
+124 VIIFTGYDDIKT

-146 ACDFLLKPLIQEDVL
+146 ACDFLLKPLKPEDVL
-161 KVIGKVFNGE
+161 RVIKKAFEENSA
-171 THATT
+171 ATGST
-176 HQYRFSA
+176 YAFTSSRS
-183 TVSAPVYL
+183 SAPVYL
-191 RGVGDI
+191 RGVGDS
-197 TKEMYRQ
+197 TREMYRQ
-204 AELVAP
+204 IELVAP
-210 TDFSVV
+210 TDYSIV

-226 VIARTIHDLSNRKD
+226 VIARTIHELSNRKD

-287 FLDEVANLSYDIQAS
+287 FLDEVANLSYEIQAT

-333 NLQSAYLNGKFREDL
+333 NLQSCYLNGKFREDL

-357 IIPPLRERKE
+357 IIPTLRERK
-367 DIPLF
+367 DDLPIF
-372 AGHFLAQCNAELGK
+372 ANHFLQQCNAELGK
-386 GIIGFDKDVIDL
+386 NITGFDKEVMDI
-398 FLQYEWPGNLREM
+398 FLHYEWPGNLREM

-418 ALLCMS
+418 ALLCTGTSINQKSIPAELSRS
-424 STINSRGI
+424 SARLSMNVEVKQPKTD
-432 PSELRTT
+432 
-439 SSKLQ
+439 
-444 LNGATGQLKG
+444 LKG
-454 ELKGNLRSAAFMA
+454 TLRSAAFMA

>member
-1 LSFKTTIYP
+1 M
-10 PIIGKDAGTGE
+10 
-21 KPAVLR
+21 
-27 KISGNGFCAA
+27 
-37 YPSEKRLCIKTY
+37 KR
-49 AVMKKILIIEDD
+49 ILIIEDD
-61 TDLCALLVNLLNREG
+61 TDMCSLLVNLLTKEG
-76 YETDFAHSGSKGLK
+76 YTTDFAHSGSKGLK
-90 KFRESSFDLIMCD
+90 KYKEAVFDLVMCD
-103 YRLGDTEGS
+103 YRLGDTEGA
-112 KVLQEIKKVNEQ
+112 KVLQEVRKINRQ
-124 AKVIIFTGYDDIKT
+124 AKVIIFTGYEDIKT

-146 ACDFLLKPLIQEDVL
+146 ACDFLIKPLKQEDIL
-161 KVIGKVFNGE
+161 KVITKAFDDNS
-171 THATT
+171 
-176 HQYRFSA
+176 SA
-183 TVSAPVYL
+183 TATNYKFTSSSTSQQTFL
-191 RGVGDI
+191 RGIGDC

-204 AELVAP
+204 IELVAP
-210 TDFSVV
+210 TDYSVV

-226 VIARTIHDLSNRKD
+226 VIARTIHELSDRKD

-267 FTGAATDKEGN
+267 FTGAAADKEGN

-287 FLDEVANLSYDIQAS
+287 FLDEVANLSYDIQAT

-333 NLQSAYLNGKFREDL
+333 NLQTAYLNGKFREDL

-367 DIPLF
+367 DLPLF
-372 AGHFLAQCNAELGK
+372 ASHFLQYCNAELGK
-386 GIIGFDKDVIDL
+386 SITSFDNDVMDI

-418 ALLCMS
+418 ALLCTTNS
-424 STINSRGI
+424 INIKSI
-432 PSELRTT
+432 PQELRSTAPNKVLVNIET
-439 SSKLQ
+439 RLP
-444 LNGATGQLKG
+444 KG
-454 ELKGNLRSAAFMA
+454 EFKGNLRSAAFMA